1 MISIN
6 NNNFSLDEIMRLAKA
21 AESKKPEDMLGAMKN
36 NISDDKM
43 SEIKRVLADKKA
55 LEQLL
60 SSEQAQR
67 LIKQFKK
74 GN

>member
-1 MISIN
+1 
-6 NNNFSLDEIMRLAKA
+6 MRLAKA